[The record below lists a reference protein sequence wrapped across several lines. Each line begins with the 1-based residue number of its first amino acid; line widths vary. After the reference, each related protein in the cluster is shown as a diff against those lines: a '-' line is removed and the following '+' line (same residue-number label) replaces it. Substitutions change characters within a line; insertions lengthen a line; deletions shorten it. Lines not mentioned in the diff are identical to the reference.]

1 MLTYTC
7 VLSDHERLTEH
18 SPHSTQA
25 ATFETTFKVFQSVDI
40 HFISVRNA
48 SVI

>member
-7 VLSDHERLTEH
+7 VLPDHERLTEH
-18 SPHSTQA
+18 SGNTTRA
-25 ATFETTFKVFQSVDI
+25 ATFEITFKVIQSVDI